1 VKRLAKVVGVVSG
14 VIAVVWAMRDRL
26 ISITAPREPEPPRFR
41 VVTPPSSPR
50 AGAPPPRSDDLTDI
64 VGIGPVFAD
73 RLTIAGILGF
83 ADLARAGAARAAEI
97 TGVPVTRAEGWISQ
111 AEALASS

>member
-1 VKRLAKVVGVVSG
+1 MKRLARILGVVGGVV
-14 VIAVVWAMRDRL
+14 AVVWAMRDRL

-41 VVTPPSSPR
+41 VVTPPSSP
-50 AGAPPPRSDDLTDI
+50 GAVPPPSGSDDLTEI

-73 RLTIAGILGF
+73 RLTAAGISRF
-83 ADLARAGAARAAEI
+83 VDLARAGAERAADI
-97 TGVPVTRAEGWISQ
+97 AGVPVSRAESWISQ